1 MVLNMLL
8 SGNLRDGLIM
18 LLMWL
23 PIVILSLSV
32 HESAHGYIAYRMGD
46 PTARNFGRISLNPAK
61 HLDPIGF
68 ASMLFLGIGWAKPVP
83 INARNFENPRK
94 GMALSSLAGPVSNL
108 ILATAFAFFCALT
121 ELFWWNTEYL
131 STAYTALNYVA
142 LFFYYGVVLNVSLAV
157 FNLIPI
163 PPLDGSRLLGL
174 ALPPKYYFSY
184 MKYERYI
191 GMGFLLIVFVL
202 SQRNISLIS
211 FVTEP
216 ITDKILWIF
225 ETPAELIFK
234 LIWQS

>member
-8 SGNLRDGLIM
+8 SGDLRSGIIM

-32 HESAHGYIAYRMGD
+32 HESAHAYIAYRLGD
-46 PTARNFGRISLNPAK
+46 PLARNLGRISLNPAK

-108 ILATAFAFFCALT
+108 ILSIAFAFL
-121 ELFWWNTEYL
+121 
-131 STAYTALNYVA
+131 YVISLVIA
-142 LFFYYGVVLNVSLAV
+142 LFAPQTEFVMIHVQTFFFYGVLLNVSLTV
-157 FNLIPI
+157 FNLIPV

-202 SQRNISLIS
+202 SQFDISLIS
-211 FVTEP
+211 WIVTPIASGIINIFV
-216 ITDKILWIF
+216 KL
-225 ETPAELIFK
+225 ANLIIG
-234 LIWQS
+234 LI

>member
-32 HESAHGYIAYRMGD
+32 HESAHAYIAYRLGD
-46 PTARNFGRISLNPAK
+46 PLARNLGRISLNPAK

-108 ILATAFAFFCALT
+108 ILAVIFAFLFAAS
-121 ELFWWNTEYL
+121 ELFWWRTEYL
-131 STAYTALNYVA
+131 STAYTVLLYVA
-142 LFFYYGVVLNVSLAV
+142 RFFYYGVVLNVSLAV
-157 FNLIPI
+157 FNLIPL
-163 PPLDGSRLLGL
+163 PPLDGYHVFNDLILKGKLFLSDKAFR
-174 ALPPKYYFSY
+174 
-184 MKYERYI
+184 I
-191 GMGFLLIVFVL
+191 GMLIVLIL
-202 SQRNISLIS
+202 SAQGILGDIISAVVYPAQDLLL
-211 FVTEP
+211 TP
-216 ITDKILWIF
+216 IKM
-225 ETPAELIFK
+225 
-234 LIWQS
+234 IWG

>member
-32 HESAHGYIAYRMGD
+32 HESAHAYVAYRLGD
-46 PTARNFGRISLNPAK
+46 PTARNFGRITLNPAK

-108 ILATAFAFFCALT
+108 ILAVIFAFLHVATRVIAL
-121 ELFWWNTEYL
+121 F
-131 STAYTALNYVA
+131 STPSIVFDSVA
-142 LFFYYGVVLNVSLAV
+142 LFFEYGVLLNVSLTI
-157 FNLIPI
+157 FNLIPV

-191 GMGFLLIVFVL
+191 GLGFLALVFVL
-202 SQRNISLIS
+202 SRFDISLIEWIVWPVKS
-211 FVTEP
+211 GIINIFVSLANW
-216 ITDKILWIF
+216 ILGMI
-225 ETPAELIFK
+225 
-234 LIWQS
+234 

>member
-1 MVLNMLL
+1 MVINMLL
-8 SGNLRDGLIM
+8 SGDLRNGLIT

-23 PIVILSLSV
+23 PIVIFSLSF
-32 HESAHGYIAYRMGD
+32 HETAHAYIAYKLGD

-68 ASMLFLGIGWAKPVP
+68 ASMLLLGIGWAKPVP

-108 ILATAFAFFCALT
+108 ILAVIFAFFCALS
-121 ELFWWNTEYL
+121 EFFWWRTDYL
-131 STAYTALNYVA
+131 STAYTVLLYVA
-142 LFFYYGVVLNVSLAV
+142 RFFYYGVILNVSLAV

-191 GMGFLLIVFVL
+191 GMGFLILVLVL
-202 SQRNISLIS
+202 SQRDISLIS
-211 FVTEP
+211 FITEP
-216 ITDKILWIF
+216 ITNKLLWLF
-225 ETPAELIFK
+225 ETPAEIIFK